1 MLLAF
6 IGFILGTAVQLQQE
20 ELFSYW
26 LYVPVALLAGVFVAR
41 QAIKNIAS
49 QKTARRW
56 LVLVACASLGFALT
70 GARALHYQAQLLAP
84 ALEGQDIDV
93 VGLVSAM
100 PQFGLEGT
108 RFKLMVEGASQA
120 GRTVELPRQLQLGW
134 YRAPER
140 NAAAQ
145 DDPLSLNRAPPA
157 LRAGERWRM
166 TVRLKA
172 PHGNMN
178 PHGFDYELW
187 LWEQGLGA
195 TGYVRAT
202 PGNAAPRRLA
212 GTWHYPIEQLRQAMR
227 ERIYARVADARL
239 AGVVAAL
246 AVGDQAAIE
255 RADWDVFRA
264 TGVAHLMS
272 ISGLHITMFAW
283 AAVALIGALWRR
295 SALWGG
301 RLCLRV
307 PAPTAARLGGF
318 ALALAYALFSGFAVP
333 AQRTVWMLL
342 AVTALRLA
350 GLRWH
355 WNRVWALAC
364 VVVAAVDPWALLSAG
379 FWLSFVAVGVLFASD
394 RGADHVATNNI
405 ADHAESTPAR
415 GQFIS
420 MLGQSLGRMLREQS
434 VVTLALAPLS
444 LVLFGQLSLVA
455 WAANLLA
462 IPWVTLVVTPLA
474 LGGAVFA
481 PLWSLAASALG
492 WMVQGLQVLAAWP
505 WATYSAAAPPA
516 LIAALAI
523 LGGVL
528 LVLRLPWAVRA
539 GAAALWLPLLLW
551 QPPRPAAGQ
560 FELLAVDVGQ
570 GNAVLVRTAEHS
582 LLYDAGPRFSPE
594 SDAGHRTLVPLLR
607 ALGEKLD
614 TLVLSHRDSDHTG
627 GAAAVLQTQP
637 QAVLLSSI
645 EAAHALQS
653 LRPAQRCMAGQ
664 HWEWDGVRFEVLHP
678 QAADFEVQSKPNTM
692 SCVLRVSTAAQTAL
706 LAGDIEAAQEAR
718 LASAGALNADVLLVP
733 HHGSK
738 TSSSPAFVQAVQP
751 RFALVQNGYRNRFSH
766 PVPAVVE
773 RWQAAGARVIDS
785 PRCGAAA
792 WSSAQPGAIACERD
806 AARRYWHHPMH

>member
-6 IGFILGTAVQLQQE
+6 IGFILGTAVQLQQD

-26 LYVPVALLAGVFVAR
+26 FYAPIVLIAGVIIA
-41 QAIKNIAS
+41 QAAIKSIAN
-49 QKTARRW
+49 QKMVRRW
-56 LVLVACASLGFALT
+56 LVFLACAGLGFALT

-93 VGLVSAM
+93 IGLVSAM
-100 PQFGLEGT
+100 PQLGAQGT
-108 RFKLMVEGASQA
+108 RFRLAVEGASLG
-120 GRTVELPRQLQLGW
+120 GRAVELPRQLQLGW

-140 NAAAQ
+140 NTAAQ
-145 DDPLSLNRAPPA
+145 DDPLSQNRAPQT

-187 LWEQGLGA
+187 LWEQGVGA

-202 PGNAAPRRLA
+202 PGNAAPQRLA

-264 TGVAHLMS
+264 TGIAHLMS

-283 AAVALIGALWRR
+283 VAVAVIGALWRR
-295 SALWGG
+295 SALWGS

-307 PAPTAARLGGF
+307 PAPSAARLGGF

-342 AVTALRLA
+342 AVTVLRLI

-355 WNRVWALAC
+355 WSRVWALAC
-364 VVVAAVDPWALLSAG
+364 AVVVAVDPWALLSAG

-394 RGADHVATNNI
+394 RGATNTI
-405 ADHAESTPAR
+405 ANNVDNSPANSR
-415 GQFIS
+415 FSSAIANPL
-420 MLGQSLGRMLREQS
+420 LGMLREQT
-434 VVTLALAPLS
+434 VITLALAPLS

-481 PLWSLAASALG
+481 PLWSLAAGAVG

-505 WATYSAAAPPA
+505 WATYSVAAPPM
-516 LIAALAI
+516 LIAAAAI
-523 LGGVL
+523 VGGVL
-528 LVLRLPWAVRA
+528 LVLRLPAVVRA
-539 GAAALWLPLLLW
+539 TGAALLLPLLLW
-551 QPPRPAAGQ
+551 QPARPAAGQ
-560 FELLAVDVGQ
+560 FELIAADVGQ
-570 GNAVLVRTAEHS
+570 GNAVLVRTASHS
-582 LLYDAGPRFSPE
+582 LLYDAGPRFSRE

-627 GAAAVLQTQP
+627 GAVAVLQMQP
-637 QAVLLSSI
+637 QAALLSSI
-645 EAAHALQS
+645 EATHELQS
-653 LRPAQRCMAGQ
+653 LRPAQRCSAGQ

-678 QAADFEVQSKPNTM
+678 QAADFEVQSKPNTL
-692 SCVLRVSTAAQTAL
+692 SCVLRISTATQTAL
-706 LAGDIEAAQEAR
+706 LVGDIEAAQEMR
-718 LASAGALNADVLLVP
+718 LLSSSGLKADVLLVP

-751 RFALVQNGYRNRFSH
+751 RFAVVQNGYRNRFSH
-766 PVPAVVE
+766 PAPAVVE
-773 RWQAAGARVIDS
+773 RWQTVGARVIDS
-785 PRCGAAA
+785 PGCGAAV
-792 WSSAQPGAIACERD
+792 WSSEQPQTIACERE
-806 AARRYWHHPMH
+806 AARRYWHHKIY